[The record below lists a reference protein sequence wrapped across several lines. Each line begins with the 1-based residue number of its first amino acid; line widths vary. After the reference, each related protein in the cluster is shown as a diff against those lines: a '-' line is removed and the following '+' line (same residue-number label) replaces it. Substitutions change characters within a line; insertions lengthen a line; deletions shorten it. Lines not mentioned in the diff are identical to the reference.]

1 MFRMGQYGM
10 RTIANWF
17 GNIKTNNTETHCT
30 LKNLRIEKGFETAT
44 SLAKVSGLNPSSYSQ
59 IENGAYKPNFKN
71 QKKIAD
77 ALGVAVEEI
86 FPPERESKVNLVVIH
101 ESPSK
106 IESMLRNQYG
116 DKLLPRQAL

>member
-1 MFRMGQYGM
+1 MGQYGM

-17 GNIKTNNTETHCT
+17 GNIKMINTETHCT

-44 SLAKVSGLNPSSYSQ
+44 ALAKVSGLNPSNYSQ

-86 FPPERESKVNLVVIH
+86 FPAERESKVRLTVIH

-106 IESMLRNQYG
+106 LEVMLRKQYG
-116 DKLLPRQAL
+116 DKLMPRKCL